1 MGFVQNDRMGALIPR
16 TLAPTLLA
24 AAGDFPVVFLTG
36 PRQSGKTTLAKATF
50 PDYRYVSLEDLQNR
64 EEAQEDPRG
73 FLARLRD
80 VPGTILDEVQRAP
93 DLFSYLQGA
102 VDEGTH
108 GPFILT
114 GSQQFLLSQHI
125 GQTLAG
131 RVAVLELLPLSM
143 AELLRRE
150 SVTPDAWEA
159 GLRTCPVMQLPSAP
173 RLVLDDVLFA
183 GFYPRIHDRGL
194 RPAQWLDG
202 YVRTYVER
210 DARLVGSIGDL
221 AAFTRFVALC
231 AGRSGQLLNLSALG
245 ADAGVSQT
253 TARSW
258 LSVLEAS
265 YLVARVQPHHA
276 NFKKRVVKTPKLIF
290 LDSGLLCRLLGLRR
304 ASDLAVHP
312 LRGAVFESFVVGE
325 LMKVFLHHGERPP
338 VFFWRDSH
346 GREVDAVLDFGI
358 TMVAVEAKS
367 GATVPADAFRTLDAY
382 CALSGGPGVL
392 VYGGDESYTR
402 RGHVVR
408 PWWALT

>member
-1 MGFVQNDRMGALIPR
+1 MGTLIPR
-16 TLAPTLLA
+16 TLGSRLLA
-24 AAGDFPVVFLTG
+24 AAGPFPVVFLTG
-36 PRQSGKTTLAKATF
+36 PRQSGKTTLARASF
-50 PDYRYVSLEDLQNR
+50 PDYHYISLEDLQNR
-64 EEAQEDPRG
+64 EEAQEDPRR

-80 VPGTILDEVQRAP
+80 KPGAILDEVQRVP
-93 DLFSYLQGA
+93 DLFSYLQGV

-108 GPFILT
+108 GPFVLT

-131 RVAVLELLPLSM
+131 RVAVLELLPFSM
-143 AELLRRE
+143 AELMRRDA
-150 SVTPDAWEA
+150 TAPDAWEK
-159 GLRTCPVMQLPSAP
+159 GLRGCSMALPAP
-173 RLVLDDVLFA
+173 TPPPALDDTLFA

-194 RPAQWLDG
+194 DPAQWLDG

-245 ADAGVSQT
+245 ADAGVSHA

-265 YLVARVQPHHA
+265 YLVTRIRPHHA
-276 NFKKRVVKTPKLIF
+276 NFKKRVVKTPKLVF
-290 LDSGLLCRLLGLRR
+290 LDTGLLCRLLGLRR

-312 LRGAVFESFVVGE
+312 LRGAVFESFVVSE
-325 LMKVFLHHGERPP
+325 LIKVFLHHGERPP

-346 GREVDAVLDFGI
+346 GREVDAVLDFAL

-367 GATVPADAFRTLDAY
+367 GATVPTDAFRSLDAY

-392 VYGGDESYTR
+392 AYGGDDSYER

-408 PWWALT
+408 AWWALT